1 MNKLDQ
7 HFKTTLEGHTATPSS
22 NVWEKVNIGLSEK
35 PARSPWRIIRNLAPY
50 AAVASVVLAI
60 ALFYPSTRTIEVS
73 PGQNIAL
80 PETPTPIKVIQP
92 TEDVPVDLDLA
103 ASDFP
108 TPTPSPKK
116 IRREVESVLE
126 LPLHSPK
133 QIATN
138 SSFESV
144 QPMLVYG
151 KATSIQYTEPS
162 FALAENAGDALGN
175 WLGKRARTLSEN
187 TTEVVAIG
195 VVNWEKT
202 KHTLNQKIATLT
214 P

>member
-7 HFKTTLEGHTATPSS
+7 HFKSTLEGYTATPSPS
-22 NVWEKVNIGLSEK
+22 VWEKVSTGLTDK
-35 PARSPWRIIRNLAPY
+35 PMRSTWRIIRNLAPY
-50 AAVASVVLAI
+50 AAVASIVLAI
-60 ALFYPSTRTIEVS
+60 AMFFPSEDAIQGS
-73 PGQNIAL
+73 SDQNIAL
-80 PETPTPIKVIQP
+80 PELPAPIKVIQP
-92 TEDVPVDLDLA
+92 IENVPVDLNLA
-103 ASDFP
+103 TSNFTA
-108 TPTPSPKK
+108 PTPSPKK
-116 IRREVESVLE
+116 IRREVESILE
-126 LPLHSPK
+126 LPLRSPE
-133 QIATN
+133 QIAIN
-138 SSFESV
+138 SSFQAA

-195 VVNWEKT
+195 VVNWEKA

>member
-1 MNKLDQ
+1 
-7 HFKTTLEGHTATPSS
+7 
-22 NVWEKVNIGLSEK
+22 
-35 PARSPWRIIRNLAPY
+35 
-50 AAVASVVLAI
+50 
-60 ALFYPSTRTIEVS
+60 
-73 PGQNIAL
+73 
-80 PETPTPIKVIQP
+80 
-92 TEDVPVDLDLA
+92 
-103 ASDFP
+103 
-108 TPTPSPKK
+108 
-116 IRREVESVLE
+116 
-126 LPLHSPK
+126 
-133 QIATN
+133 
-138 SSFESV
+138 
-144 QPMLVYG
+144 MLVYG